1 MDHSEAVE
9 QMAAERYLLDEL
21 APEAREAF
29 EEHFFDCSDCALDM
43 RVATAFV
50 DEAKTQLPSLT
61 KPTPFLARPKGSASA
76 SMRDRWM
83 AWWRPVFVAPAFAA
97 LLLAFGYQNLVTFPA
112 LRASA
117 DQPSVFS
124 VAAVP
129 SALRGNT
136 LPVVEVSRKNGVAL
150 PIDFSAASPAASFV
164 SYSLELYDPNQKRVW
179 TGTAETGEAD
189 QQIMLHIPGAMLR
202 NGAYKLAVLDDD
214 PHGQRTAIKT
224 YAFEVH
230 MTK

>member
-1 MDHSEAVE
+1 MDHSEAIE

-21 APEAREAF
+21 TPEAREAF
-29 EEHFFDCSDCALDM
+29 EEHFFDCSDCALDL
-43 RVATAFV
+43 RAATAFV
-50 DEAKTQLPSLT
+50 DEAKTQLPSLA
-61 KPTPFLARPKGSASA
+61 KPTPFPARSKGNDSRSIG
-76 SMRDRWM
+76 DRWI

-117 DQPSVFS
+117 DQPSVFA

-129 SALRGNT
+129 GAMRGNA
-136 LPVVEVSRKNGVAL
+136 LPVVEVSRKNGMAF
-150 PIDFSAASPAASFV
+150 PIDFTGAPQNPNFA
-164 SYSLELYDPNQKRVW
+164 SYSLELFDPNQKRVW
-179 TGTAETGEAD
+179 TGAAQAGEAD

-214 PHGQRTAIKT
+214 HGQHAAIKT